1 MSFFL
6 YNSQLFH
13 TLRDFFDILE
23 HGDDMFGYVR
33 LHKPSIT
40 MGEYEQ
46 YKGIYCTLC
55 RRLGKRYGPM
65 ARMTL
70 SYDMTFLA
78 LLHAALEADD
88 PQFKKGHCSFN
99 PAKRCLNCRNTVA
112 TDLAADIG
120 TLLAYYKLKDTLA
133 DERFL
138 KKIGTA
144 LLYPIYAIDHRRA
157 AKRRPDT
164 DRLIADMMTAQASVE
179 TAQTASIDQA
189 AEPFAVLLST
199 LAADLAQDD
208 RQRTI
213 LTRFGYCLGRWIY
226 LIDAVDDLAD
236 DVKHHRYNP
245 YALARNIAAVD
256 EHIVTTRQ
264 YAVLT
269 LNACLAECIAAYNL
283 LDIRRFDGIIR
294 NILEQGMP
302 AMQQQVV
309 AGEEQT
315 NEP

>member
-1 MSFFL
+1 
-6 YNSQLFH
+6 
-13 TLRDFFDILE
+13 
-23 HGDDMFGYVR
+23 MFGYVR

-46 YKGIYCTLC
+46 YRGIYCTLC
-55 RRLGKRYGPM
+55 RRLGKRYGPA

-78 LLHAALEADD
+78 LLHAALEPDD
-88 PQFKKGHCSFN
+88 LQFEKGHCSFN
-99 PAKRCLNCRNTVA
+99 PAKKCLNCRNTAA
-112 TDLAADIG
+112 TDMAADIG
-120 TLLAYYKLKDTLA
+120 ALLAYYKLKDTLA
-133 DERFL
+133 DERLL
-138 KKIGTA
+138 KKLGAA
-144 LLYPIYAIDHRRA
+144 LLYPLYAFDRRRA
-157 AKRRPDT
+157 AKRRPQTDT
-164 DRLIADMMTAQASVE
+164 AIAAMMAAQAAAE
-179 TAQTASIDQA
+179 QAATASIDRA
-189 AEPFAVLLST
+189 AEPFAQLLAT
-199 LAADLAQDD
+199 LAAEVAQDD

-236 DVKHHRYNP
+236 DIQHRRYNP
-245 YALARNIAAVD
+245 YALARDIPRNDTAAVQAARD
-256 EHIVTTRQ
+256 
-264 YAVLT
+264 YAGLT

-302 AMQQQVV
+302 AMQQRVI